1 MIKLAENTKILRV
14 VKVRVN
20 CKELQKESI
29 ILGSSNKIAKKKK
42 IRGDKGEIRHALE
55 KNIIFFVSDV
65 VLVDY
70 YYHLDTIL
78 R

>member
-42 IRGDKGEIRHALE
+42 SEEIKVKSGMHWKKTSSFLYQMLYLW
-55 KNIIFFVSDV
+55 IIIIIWTQS
-65 VLVDY
+65 
-70 YYHLDTIL
+70 
-78 R
+78 